1 MKKDP
6 AVSKNVAQIIVEVLE
21 LAGVRHIYGVVGD
34 TLNHVTDAISKS
46 SIEWVHTRHEE
57 VGAFAAGAESY
68 ISGTLAGCAGSCGPG
83 SLHLIN
89 GVYEAHR
96 NHAPLI
102 VIASQLDTMSLGMD
116 MPQEVDFGKV
126 FSDCTV
132 FCEQVYNAEQARRIA
147 VLACQA
153 AISKKGPAVIILPV
167 DISKTEVQ
175 DSVPYSTHFPTPVRR
190 PSDAELKQIASIIG
204 QGKKIGIYAGAGC
217 EGAHDLLIDL
227 AKKIKAP
234 ISHTSRAKDFVE
246 YDNPH
251 NLGMTGL
258 LGTHSGFHM
267 MTECDTLLLLGADFA
282 WGQFYPQHAKIVQID
297 RDASRLGRRHP
308 VTLGLEGDIIPS
320 LEALIPLL
328 QERTDDS
335 FLNECLLE
343 HKKTEETLQADE
355 QPGNGSVIH
364 PQYLVSLLN
373 QYADDDALLTADT
386 GTAMVWSLRHFKTN
400 GKRRT
405 MVSLRHAT
413 MANAMPQALGLKKAY
428 PNRQV
433 ISLSGDGGLAMLMGD
448 LLTIHQENLPIKI
461 VVLNNGALDFVE
473 MEMKVEGLLNQYTD
487 LKNPSFAK
495 IAEAIGLKGFE
506 VTQSS
511 DLKQAVQDFLAH
523 PGPAILDVHT
533 NRYELV
539 MPPTVK
545 VPEVMGM
552 AAYSVKAVLGGRIR
566 DVKNLIESA
575 AHSFKDKL

>member
-1 MKKDP
+1 MSQN
-6 AVSKNVAQIIVEVLE
+6 AAQVIIEVLE
-21 LAGVRHIYGVVGD
+21 SAGVKHIYGVVGD
-34 TLNHVTDAISKS
+34 TLNHITDAISKS
-46 SIEWVHTRHEE
+46 SIQWVHTRHEE

-68 ISGTLAGCAGSCGPG
+68 MSGVLAGCAGSCGPG

-89 GVYEAHR
+89 GVFEAHR

-102 VIASQLDTMSLGMD
+102 VIASQLDTMSLGLD
-116 MPQEVDFGKV
+116 MPQDVDFKTV
-126 FSDCTV
+126 FSDCSV
-132 FCEQVYNAEQARRIA
+132 FCEQVYNAEQARRIT

-153 AISKKGPAVIILPV
+153 AISKRGPAVIILPV
-167 DISKTEVQ
+167 DISNTEVK
-175 DSVPYSTHFPTPVRR
+175 DSVPYSVHFPNPVRR
-190 PSDAELKQIASIIG
+190 PSDDELKQTASIIA

-217 EGAHDLLIDL
+217 QGAHDLLVTL

-234 ISHTSRAKDFVE
+234 IAHTSRAKDFVE
-246 YDNPH
+246 YDNPY
-251 NLGMTGL
+251 NVGMTGL
-258 LGTHSGFHM
+258 LGVQSGFHM
-267 MTECDTLLLLGADFA
+267 MTDCDTLLLLGADFA

-308 VTLGLEGDIIPS
+308 VTLGLEGDVVAS

-335 FLNECLLE
+335 FLKECLE
-343 HKKTEETLQADE
+343 ERKKTEATLLAE
-355 QPGNGSVIH
+355 EEIGHGSVIH
-364 PQYLVSLLN
+364 PQYLTSLLSK
-373 QYADDDALLTADT
+373 YADDDAIIAADT
-386 GTAMVWSLRHFKTN
+386 GTSMVWVLRHFKTN

-461 VVLNNGALDFVE
+461 VVVNNGALDFVE
-473 MEMKVEGLLNQYTD
+473 MEMKTEGLLNNFTD

-495 IAEAIGLKGFE
+495 IAEAVGLKGYE
-506 VTQSS
+506 VFKAA
-511 DLKQAVQDFLAH
+511 DLDQAVQDFLSH
-523 PGPAILDVHT
+523 PGPALLDVHT

-539 MPPTVK
+539 FPPTVK
-545 VPEVMGM
+545 VENVVGM
-552 AAYSVKAVLGGRIR
+552 AAYSVKALLAGRYR
-566 DVKNLIESA
+566 DVEGVVENAVENLKN
-575 AHSFKDKL
+575 KLL

>member
-1 MKKDP
+1 MSQN
-6 AVSKNVAQIIVEVLE
+6 AAQVIIEVLE
-21 LAGVRHIYGVVGD
+21 SAGVKHIYAVVGD
-34 TLNHVTDAISKS
+34 TLNHITGAISKS
-46 SIEWVHTRHEE
+46 SIQWVHTRHEE

-68 ISGTLAGCAGSCGPG
+68 MSGVLAGCAGSCGPG

-89 GVYEAHR
+89 GVFEAHR

-102 VIASQLDTMSLGMD
+102 VIASQLDTMSLGLD
-116 MPQEVDFGKV
+116 MPQDVDFKTV
-126 FSDCTV
+126 FSDCSV
-132 FCEQVYNAEQARRIA
+132 FCEQVYNAEQARRIT

-153 AISKKGPAVIILPV
+153 AISKRGPAVIILPV
-167 DISKTEVQ
+167 DISHTEIK
-175 DSVPYSTHFPTPVRR
+175 DDIPYSVHFPNPVRR
-190 PSDAELKQIASIIG
+190 PSDDELKQTASIIA

-217 EGAHDLLIDL
+217 QGAHDLLVTL

-234 ISHTSRAKDFVE
+234 IAHTSRAKDFVE
-246 YDNPH
+246 YDNPY
-251 NLGMTGL
+251 NVGMTGL
-258 LGTHSGFHM
+258 LGVQSGFHM
-267 MTECDTLLLLGADFA
+267 MTDCDTLLLLGADFA

-308 VTLGLEGDIIPS
+308 VTLGLEGDVVAS

-335 FLNECLLE
+335 FLKECLE
-343 HKKTEETLQADE
+343 ERKKTEATLLAE
-355 QPGNGSVIH
+355 EEIGHGSVIH
-364 PQYLVSLLN
+364 PQYLTSLLSK
-373 QYADDDALLTADT
+373 YADDDAIIAADT
-386 GTAMVWSLRHFKTN
+386 GTSMVWVLRHFKTN

-461 VVLNNGALDFVE
+461 VVVNNGALDFVE
-473 MEMKVEGLLNQYTD
+473 MEMKTEGLLNNFTD

-495 IAEAIGLKGFE
+495 IAEAVGLKGYE
-506 VTQSS
+506 VFKAA
-511 DLKQAVQDFLAH
+511 DLDQAVQDFLSH
-523 PGPAILDVHT
+523 PGPALLDVHT

-539 MPPTVK
+539 FPPTVK
-545 VPEVMGM
+545 VENVVGM
-552 AAYSVKAVLGGRIR
+552 AAYSVKALLAGRYR
-566 DVKNLIESA
+566 DVEGVVENAVENLKN
-575 AHSFKDKL
+575 KLL

>member
-1 MKKDP
+1 MSQN
-6 AVSKNVAQIIVEVLE
+6 AAQVIVEVLE
-21 LAGVRHIYGVVGD
+21 SAGVKHIYGVVGD
-34 TLNHVTDAISKS
+34 TLNHITDAISKS
-46 SIEWVHTRHEE
+46 TIQWVHTRHEE

-68 ISGTLAGCAGSCGPG
+68 MSGVLAGCAGSCGPG

-89 GVYEAHR
+89 GVFEAHR

-102 VIASQLDTMSLGMD
+102 VIASQLDTMSLGLD
-116 MPQEVDFGKV
+116 MPQDVDFKTV
-126 FSDCTV
+126 FSDCSV

-153 AISKKGPAVIILPV
+153 AISKRGPAVIILPV
-167 DISKTEVQ
+167 DISNTEIK
-175 DSVPYSTHFPTPVRR
+175 DDVPYSVHFPNPVRR
-190 PSDAELKQIASIIG
+190 PSDDELKQTASIIA

-217 EGAHDLLIDL
+217 QGAHDLLVTL

-234 ISHTSRAKDFVE
+234 IAHTSRAKDFVE
-246 YDNPH
+246 YDNPY
-251 NLGMTGL
+251 NVGMTGL
-258 LGTHSGFHM
+258 LGVQSGFHM
-267 MTECDTLLLLGADFA
+267 MTDCDTLLLLGADFA

-308 VTLGLEGDIIPS
+308 VTLGLEGDVVAS

-335 FLNECLLE
+335 FLKECLE
-343 HKKTEETLQADE
+343 ERKKTEATLLAE
-355 QPGNGSVIH
+355 EEIGHGSVIH
-364 PQYLVSLLN
+364 PQYLTSLLSK
-373 QYADDDALLTADT
+373 YADDDAIIAADT
-386 GTAMVWSLRHFKTN
+386 GTSMVWVLRHFKTN

-461 VVLNNGALDFVE
+461 VVVNNGALDFVE
-473 MEMKVEGLLNQYTD
+473 MEMKTEGLLNNFTD

-495 IAEAIGLKGFE
+495 IAEAIGLKGYE
-506 VTQSS
+506 VLKAA
-511 DLKQAVQDFLAH
+511 DLDQAVQDFLSH
-523 PGPAILDVHT
+523 PGPALLDVHT

-539 MPPTVK
+539 FPPNVTATNV
-545 VPEVMGM
+545 VGM
-552 AAYSVKAVLGGRIR
+552 AAYSVKALLAGRYR
-566 DVKNLIESA
+566 DVEGVVENAAENLKN
-575 AHSFKDKL
+575 KLL